1 MAVEHRNALPAGYE
15 FQGYRIEGV
24 LGAGGFGITYK
35 ATDLGLNR
43 LVAIKEYLP
52 SDIATRDVDGT
63 TVQPIASSSERDYR
77 WGLSRFRQEAE
88 TLVNFRHPN
97 IVSVYR
103 FFEENQTAYMV
114 MEYQDGENLATILE
128 KAGALEESEIREIL
142 DPLLDGLEIVHSKNV
157 WHRDIKPENIFIHR
171 DGTPVLIDFGAARQ
185 SLSERSRTM
194 TAIVSS
200 GFAPFE
206 QYQAK
211 GNQGPWSDIYA
222 LGATLYRAMTGKRP
236 PDAPDRVMGDEM
248 VPLHGAARQ
257 RYGDAL
263 TAAVEAA
270 LRVNPEARPQSVAA
284 FRAMLAGHEPQTVR
298 VGAPN
303 SPSQAATLRRESPPP
318 RPDRAGSRPAS
329 VGRDDPWMDP
339 APRPRVPMMVGGGA
353 VLLVAV
359 VAAATFFALREK
371 GGPDEPGT
379 YLAHDVRAGEAIT
392 VAALEFVADD
402 AAQVADLPLDF
413 ATHLRGGCFV
423 RGLSAGHRLSWH
435 DIGRCG

>member
-1 MAVEHRNALPAGYE
+1 MAVEHRNALPTGYE
-15 FQGYRIEGV
+15 VQGYRIESV

-52 SDIATRDVDGT
+52 SDIATRDADGT

-88 TLVNFRHPN
+88 TLVSFRHPN
-97 IVSVYR
+97 IVSVHR

-114 MEYQDGENLATILE
+114 MEYQDGENLADILK
-128 KAGALEESEIREIL
+128 KAGALEEDEIREIL
-142 DPLLDGLEIVHSKNV
+142 DPLLDGLKVVHSQNV

-211 GNQGPWSDIYA
+211 GHQGPWSDIYA

-236 PDAPDRVMGDEM
+236 PDAPDRVMGDEL
-248 VPLHGAARQ
+248 VRLREAAGR

-263 TAAVEAA
+263 MAAVEAS
-270 LRVNPEARPQSVAA
+270 LQVNPEDRPQSVDA
-284 FRAMLAGHEPQTVR
+284 FRAMLEGREPETARAGAQEPR
-298 VGAPN
+298 
-303 SPSQAATLRRESPPP
+303 SQAETLRR
-318 RPDRAGSRPAS
+318 DRAGARSAS
-329 VGRDDPWMDP
+329 ARDDNPWVDP
-339 APRPRVPMMVGGGA
+339 APRPRVPAIIGGAA
-353 VLLVAV
+353 VLLVAG
-359 VAAATFFALREK
+359 AAAAFLALRGG
-371 GGPDEPGT
+371 GGPGEPGA
-379 YLAHDVRAGEAIT
+379 YLARDVLAGDAIT
-392 VAALEFVADD
+392 AAALEHVEGDTPQLDD
-402 AAQVADLPLDF
+402 RPLDF
-413 ATHLRGGCFV
+413 AAHLRGGCFV
-423 RGLSAGHRLSWH
+423 RNLSEGHRLSWD